1 MSISASLCRDQCTD
15 RNTSGRV
22 AAVADEPH
30 HVLRLGQSEST
41 KAAARC
47 EKLSK
52 LKRRILATVDLPW
65 RKSRKNRL
73 EQGSDRR
80 TFIFGDTW
88 IPLGPIT
95 KCRKPKI
102 NLTFVPT
109 TSIHSA
115 VSIEYRLVI
124 ERRILGTYCV
134 WRNMTTTSFVNNSM
148 SKVCRF

>member
-22 AAVADEPH
+22 TAVADEPH
-30 HVLRLGQSEST
+30 DVLRLGQSEST
-41 KAAARC
+41 KTGARC

-52 LKRRILATVDLPW
+52 VKRRILATVDLPW

-109 TSIHSA
+109 AEDYLDPLSCFD
-115 VSIEYRLVI
+115 
-124 ERRILGTYCV
+124 RIPACDREEDSGHILCLKKYHHHFICE
-134 WRNMTTTSFVNNSM
+134 
-148 SKVCRF
+148 